1 MALTKLNYTG
11 QGILPSAKMPVGSVI
26 QTVSTNKTDTFTTAS
41 SSFVIVTGLT
51 ATITPSSASSKI
63 LIYAMV
69 QGGAADSVNAGG
81 AFRLYRDGSWI
92 TGVAGDSAGSR
103 IQAFAQSASGVSS
116 PWKLDTKTLVYLHS
130 PSTSSS
136 TTYQIYARSES
147 ATGITVNYAYSD
159 TDNSDRVRL
168 LSTITLMEIAG

>member
-1 MALTKLNYTG
+1 M
-11 QGILPSAKMPVGSVI
+11 VGNSQSPEGPFMVFAP
-26 QTVSTNKTDTFTTAS
+26 TD
-41 SSFVIVTGLT
+41 
-51 ATITPSSASSKI
+51 
-63 LIYAMV
+63 
-69 QGGAADSVNAGG
+69 AA
-81 AFRLYRDGSWI
+81 F
-92 TGVAGDSAGSR
+92 
-103 IQAFAQSASGVSS
+103 QAFAQSASGVSS